1 MPRTPPAQS
10 PTCLQRPTAIPAG
23 RALGRAPAAAG
34 VAALLAVSS
43 LAGCAAPGATAGRG
57 VKFAVSIPKARTDS
71 ARDGRVL
78 VLLATDSTSE
88 PRFQVEPE
96 PDRSAEVAGVQVH
109 GFAPGGEV
117 VVGDTAF
124 GYPVA
129 SLRDVPAGDYTV
141 QAVFVPY
148 RTYHRAD
155 GHTVSLPPD
164 RGEGQHWDRKPGDLF
179 SVPRRMHLDPAP
191 DRTVRLSLDSVIPE
205 LSPPED
211 TPWVKH
217 VRIRSA
223 LLTKFWGTPTYIQA
237 TVLLPAGFA
246 EHPGAHYPLLVEQGH
261 FGRGIPGWRPEPEDA
276 SLPAPDSTWLYAHCW
291 MGNEA
296 GCREHGI
303 ERMRQR
309 LMHGFYQWWT
319 SPNAPRV
326 LLLTIQ
332 HANPYYD
339 DSYAVNSANL
349 GPYGDA
355 ITREL
360 IPEVEKRYRG
370 IGAGWARVLTGG
382 STGGWEA
389 LGVQMFYPDDYNG
402 AWGFCPDPVDF
413 HFHQA
418 VDVYD
423 DANAYLRSGPLGG
436 VAVPGARGY
445 QGRVRYQMA
454 DENHMELALGTRGRS
469 GGQWD
474 IWQAVF
480 GPVGADGYP
489 KPIWDKRT
497 GVIDHEVAA
506 YWRDHYDL
514 THILQRD
521 WKTLGPKLRGKLHV
535 YVGTMDS
542 YYLNDAVHLMQ
553 EAADSLRNP
562 RADFTFDY
570 GARAPHCWTGD
581 HDHPNWAGSI
591 TAFQRFLPAMA
602 RHMESTAPTGADTR
616 SWRY

>member
-1 MPRTPPAQS
+1 M
-10 PTCLQRPTAIPAG
+10 
-23 RALGRAPAAAG
+23 
-34 VAALLAVSS
+34 
-43 LAGCAAPGATAGRG
+43 
-57 VKFAVSIPKARTDS
+57 
-71 ARDGRVL
+71 
-78 VLLATDSTSE
+78 
-88 PRFQVEPE
+88 
-96 PDRSAEVAGVQVH
+96 
-109 GFAPGGEV
+109 
-117 VVGDTAF
+117 GDTAF

-141 QAVFVPY
+141 QSVFVPY

-164 RGEGQHWDRKPGDLF
+164 RGEGQRWDRKPGDLY
-179 SVPRRMHLDPAP
+179 SAPRRLHLDPSA

-205 LSPPED
+205 ISPPED

-217 VRIRSA
+217 VRIQSA
-223 LLTKFWGTPTYIQA
+223 LLTNFWGAPTYIQA

-246 EHPGAHYPLLVEQGH
+246 QHPNAHYPVLVEQGH

-355 ITREL
+355 ITKEL

-389 LGVQMFYPDDYNG
+389 LGVQLFYPDDYNG

-423 DANAYLRSGPLGG
+423 DANAYLRSGPLGS

-489 KPIWDKRT
+489 KPIWNKRT
-497 GVIDHEVAA
+497 GAIDRDVAGVLA
-506 YWRDHYDL
+506 
-514 THILQRD
+514 
-521 WKTLGPKLRGKLHV
+521 GPLRPHPHPPARLEDPGP
-535 YVGTMDS
+535 
-542 YYLNDAVHLMQ
+542 
-553 EAADSLRNP
+553 EAARQAPRVRGHHGLVLPERRRPPHAAGHRQPQEPARRLHLRLWRARPPLLDRGP
-562 RADFTFDY
+562 RPPELGGEHHRISA
-570 GARAPHCWTGD
+570 
-581 HDHPNWAGSI
+581 
-591 TAFQRFLPAMA
+591 LPA
-602 RHMESTAPTGADTR
+602 RHGAAHGEHRPGRGGHAQLEVLSVRVEIPIPLASSEEDC
-616 SWRY
+616 